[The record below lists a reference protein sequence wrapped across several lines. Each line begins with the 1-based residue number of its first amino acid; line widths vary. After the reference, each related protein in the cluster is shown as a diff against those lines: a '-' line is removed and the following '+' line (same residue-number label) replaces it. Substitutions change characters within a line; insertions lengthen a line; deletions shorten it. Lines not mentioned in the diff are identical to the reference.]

1 MKKNV
6 CIVRIVVGLAIAGMS
21 VAPEPAWA
29 QAAPPLP
36 PPPAPAPAP
45 AAVLPVPPEPSPP
58 PVTFAPA
65 PAPTILRE
73 PLREPTREPTSEKDE
88 SAVLSDH
95 DRFVKHLGFTYFDI
109 TSLPIANPLAAGTT
123 GAQGLTPGGI
133 TSSTVAAPVVGVRYW
148 LQRAIGIDVGMGLG
162 FAGGSQE
169 AVSGGID
176 TKVSKVGTGGFALH
190 AGLPL
195 VIYDGRHYA
204 FLVIP
209 EFTIGGAS
217 GKLTPTASSGGAEQ
231 DLSGFLFDGGA
242 KVGAE
247 IYFGFIG
254 LPELA
259 LQATVGLSYRRSVFK
274 LASAGNSA
282 SDGTNT
288 FGTDVE
294 SDPWAI
300 FTNNVSAT
308 YYF

>member
-1 MKKNV
+1 MEKNTRV
-6 CIVRIVVGLAIAGMS
+6 AAGLAIAVVS
-21 VAPEPAWA
+21 VAPGLAWGQSAAQPPALPA
-29 QAAPPLP
+29 PTTALPAPPEQ
-36 PPPAPAPAP
+36 P
-45 AAVLPVPPEPSPP
+45 AAAP
-58 PVTFAPA
+58 PVTFAPPATPTPTSTA
-65 PAPTILRE
+65 PRE
-73 PLREPTREPTSEKDE
+73 PLNEKDE
-88 SAVLSDH
+88 TAPSPDH
-95 DRFVKHLGFTYFDI
+95 DRFIKHLGFTYFDI
-109 TSLPIANPLAAGTT
+109 TALPIANPLGTGGG
-123 GAQGLTPGGI
+123 GAPTLTPGSI

-148 LQRAIGIDVGMGLG
+148 LRRTIGIDIGLGLG

-169 AVSGGID
+169 AVSNGTD
-176 TKVSKVGTGGFALH
+176 TKVNKVGTTGYALH
-190 AGLPL
+190 AGLPI
-195 VIYDGRHYA
+195 VIYEGHHYA

-209 EFTIGGAS
+209 EFTVGGAA
-217 GKLTPTASSGGAEQ
+217 GKLTPTAIPATGATAPEQ

-274 LASAGNSA
+274 LSSGGNSA
-282 SDGTNT
+282 SDGTST
-288 FGTDVE
+288 FGTDVQ